1 MIEWICGFLI
11 VLFTAPVILSGI
23 MSCFVDE
30 RKNHADNNKGQ
41 KNNNR
46 RWDWGS

>member
-1 MIEWICGFLI
+1 MIEWICGTII
-11 VLFTAPVILSGI
+11 VLFTFPVILSGI
-23 MSCFVDE
+23 LSSLMDGGT
-30 RKNHADNNKGQ
+30 NANNNKRQ